1 MITLISTHAHNDPRK
16 QLFSDVSCELT
27 QDEDFTLPAELA
39 AHICDCQVAAI
50 SFHSKTKYFIKK
62 GLAQWLGFSEATRID
77 FQLPVLDENALIIPD
92 LEMHS
97 LQGNQPLNIG
107 LPGQIQFLA
116 SVPIR
121 LESGDLAGSL
131 TVLGVEK
138 KEALPA
144 SQLIALE
151 KIAQQLGRMAESKSQ
166 NSILINQQN
175 ELLLAESRKAELKT
189 KEFKQELKFIAY
201 KMHEDFAQTLAA
213 TKLYLEFA
221 EDDQHANKHF
231 LQISKDTIEQVIQKM
246 RVLCK
251 TISPQP
257 LETKLV

>member
-1 MITLISTHAHNDPRK
+1 MISLIAQHPAKDPRK
-16 QLFSDVSCELT
+16 QLFSPVFIDLVK
-27 QDEDFTLPAELA
+27 DDDFTLPAELA

-50 SFHSKTKYFIKK
+50 SFHTQTKYFIKK
-62 GLAQWLGFSEATRID
+62 GLAQWLGFDKNSPLN
-77 FQLPVLDENALIIPD
+77 FLLPALEDGALVIPD
-92 LEMHS
+92 LSSFAPVNNPS
-97 LQGNQPLNIG
+97 LQIDIPK
-107 LPGQIQFLA
+107 QIQFLA

-121 LESGDLAGSL
+121 LETGSIVGSL

-138 KEALPA
+138 KDELPD

-151 KIAQQLGRMAESKSQ
+151 KIAQQFGRMTSSKAQ
-166 NSILINQQN
+166 NNTLLQEKN
-175 ELLLAESRKAELKT
+175 EQLLAESKKAALKT
-189 KEFKQELKFIAY
+189 KEFNQELKFIAY

-257 LETKLV
+257 LETKLA